1 MLSATSD
8 NVDDCVSIT
17 PQPEAGGSSLENS
30 RVRKRKSENGFV
42 FRSWQF
48 QLMIKADLCDGTT
61 AEEKEKLLRE
71 HLSARTGNNRPLSV
85 TGVVVFCD
93 RLLFSQPPDNDGLVS
108 IEVLGYVQA
117 NHAKGQSTMNRWI
130 DTATWQPVP
139 GGLTSDHVYMSNIRR
154 FEDPN
159 DEWTRLKIFGEIGA
173 NNAGRAADK
182 AARKVGCLLDNY
194 LLPSMFSC
202 KGISLMEVVFPSLYC
217 RRN

>member
-1 MLSATSD
+1 MMAATSVED
-8 NVDDCVSIT
+8 DDCASIT
-17 PQPEAGGSSLENS
+17 PPSEAGGSSSACS
-30 RVRKRKSENGFV
+30 RKKRKSESGPV
-42 FRSWQF
+42 FRAWQF
-48 QLMIKADLCDGTT
+48 HFIIKTDLRDGTT
-61 AEEKEKLLRE
+61 AVEKEKLLRE

-85 TGVVVFCD
+85 IGVIVFCD
-93 RLLFSQPPDNDGLVS
+93 RSLFSQPPDNDGLVS

-117 NHAKGQSTMNRWI
+117 NHAKGQSTVNRWI

-202 KGISLMEVVFPSLYC
+202 KGISLMEVVFSSLYC

>member
-1 MLSATSD
+1 MSPSSEG
-8 NVDDCVSIT
+8 DDSRASSMR
-17 PQPEAGGSSLENS
+17 PSEAGESNSLSSNGK
-30 RVRKRKSENGFV
+30 KRKSDCGPV
-42 FRSWQF
+42 FKAWSF
-48 QLMIKADLCDGTT
+48 QLMVKADLCHGTS
-61 AEEKEKLLRE
+61 AVEKEKLLRE
-71 HLSARTGNNRPLSV
+71 HLSARTGNTRPLSV
-85 TGVVVFCD
+85 IGIVVFCD
-93 RLLFSQPPDNDGLVS
+93 RSLFSQPPDNDGLVS

-139 GGLTSDHVYMSNIRR
+139 GGLTSDHVHMSNIRR